1 MKNIKLTYSQ
11 VSFLFNNMD
20 VKLEGKW
27 VGTWPEQL
35 TIQLGDFFE
44 HEDTHTFDFFLEVE
58 DCFMMTQTM
67 KSNIEEILRQLGVD
81 ALYGTLNDT
90 STNNSMWCLGMTS
103 DIIKAINNALNNR

>member
-1 MKNIKLTYSQ
+1 MKDIKLTYSQ

-44 HEDTHTFDFFLEVE
+44 HEDINEFDFFLEQE
-58 DCFMMTQTM
+58 DTLMMLQTM
-67 KSNIEEILRQLGVD
+67 KSNAEEILRQLKMDVF
-81 ALYGTLNDT
+81 YGSLNDT
-90 STNNSMWCLGMTS
+90 STNNTMWCLGMTS
-103 DIIKAINNALNNR
+103 NIIKAINKALNNR